1 MRANGASWME
11 QQELKDN
18 KDRKRGMAATGR
30 TASSGTADQRLQ
42 ETPNDDPKPTEAKII
57 PRFE

>member
-1 MRANGASWME
+1 ME

-18 KDRKRGMAATGR
+18 KDRKRGLATIAR
-30 TASSGTADQRLQ
+30 TSNCGTADQRLQ
-42 ETPNDDPKPTEAKII
+42 ETPNDDPKPTEAKIM